1 MWLISRRYP
10 VDKVALCTIA
20 FSEDPLE
27 EVLDLASAV
36 GFPAVE
42 LWGKDPHMG
51 EPFDEKR
58 VRGVS
63 RMLAERG
70 LALSVF
76 GSYLELG
83 VEGEIE
89 RAGPVL
95 ETAAALG
102 APIVRVWA
110 GNTASAEASEEDWTV
125 CLRDCERACRMA
137 EPFGLVLA
145 VEMHGGSLADMAGAA
160 LRVVE
165 EVGAPDLKLNFQVSY
180 PPEEEDPYERVRKVA
195 PWVVNVHVQN
205 FIRDDE
211 GAWKWCLIEEGCVD
225 YREILPPLKEAGF
238 DGYFEVEFVKEPAE
252 SKRQFLEKD
261 HAFLRSL

>member
-1 MWLISRRYP
+1 M
-10 VDKVALCTIA
+10 DKVALCTIA
-20 FSEDPLE
+20 FSEEPLE
-27 EVLDLASAV
+27 EVLDLACAV

-42 LWGKDPHMG
+42 LWGKEPHMG
-51 EPFDEKR
+51 EEFDGKR
-58 VRGVS
+58 AREVS

-83 VEGEIE
+83 VEGQMEK
-89 RAGPVL
+89 AGPVL

-110 GNTASAEASEEDWTV
+110 GNTASAEAGEKDWSA
-125 CLRDCERACRMA
+125 CLRDCERACRAA

-145 VEMHGGSLADMAGAA
+145 VEMHNGSLADMASAA

-165 EVGAPDLKLNFQVSY
+165 EVGAPGLKLNFQVSY
-180 PPEEEDPYERVRKVA
+180 PPDEEDPYERVRKVA
-195 PWVVNVHVQN
+195 PWVVNVHTQN

-211 GAWKWCLIEEGCVD
+211 GAWKWCLMEEGCVD
-225 YREILPPLKEAGF
+225 YRKIFPVLEEAGF
-238 DGYFEVEFVKEPAE
+238 DGYFEVEFVKEPAG

-261 HAFLRSL
+261 CAFLRSL